1 MRQTLPR
8 GGIRSFGEDALRRWK
23 KIGGSGIIR
32 GSAGTRHPITR
43 VRVFRPGMR
52 QPMPSEQKNPSALK
66 DRLILVVGPRR
77 LQNELILYYLEQ
89 NGGATCRAGSG
100 SSQSPNTGATG
111 PNRPHLVLWDCDG
124 RDQEYCSAALES
136 FPKER
141 WSRDYVAL
149 FNVRPDIGIEEAALS
164 RGVRGFFYVEDTL
177 EQLQKGVTAIFEGEL
192 WVSRGIMSKFVLDQK
207 GFQAVSQKTSNL
219 LTRREMEILSLVA
232 AGATNEDVARTLF
245 ISPNTVKTH
254 IYNIFK
260 KIHVPNRLQAA
271 LWAAK
276 NL

>member
-1 MRQTLPR
+1 
-8 GGIRSFGEDALRRWK
+8 
-23 KIGGSGIIR
+23 
-32 GSAGTRHPITR
+32 
-43 VRVFRPGMR
+43 
-52 QPMPSEQKNPSALK
+52 MPSEQKNPSVLK
-66 DRLILVVGPRR
+66 DKLVFVIGPRR
-77 LQNELILYYLEQ
+77 LQNELILYFLKQ

-100 SSQSPNTGATG
+100 ASLSRTTGAAGTNQ
-111 PNRPHLVLWDCDG
+111 PCLVLWDCDG
-124 RDQEYCSAALES
+124 RDQKYCMAALES

-149 FNVRPDIGIEEAALS
+149 FNVPPDLGIEQDALS

-192 WVSRGIMSKFVLDQK
+192 WVSRGIMSKFVLQQK
-207 GFQAVSQKTSNL
+207 GFQAVSQKNSNI

-232 AGATNEDVARTLF
+232 AGATNEDVAKTLF

-260 KIHVPNRLQAA
+260 KINVPNRLQAA